1 MSFIENATSLTTEV
15 GRILSECEDIRHVSK
30 VMEKL
35 QEAKSLVKEALDVY
49 SSSTRNR
56 VHYKVKKHIVSI
68 SNTLDG
74 LINGIEDKEISRL
87 QFKAVCENVRTNFIP
102 ALLESI
108 DALKNKARPV
118 DLPQNIDLKDIDA
131 GLRATITESNAWSD
145 GIEFLKE
152 VVNASTD
159 ANKAKEINQKISKA
173 IREELKNE
181 EAKELLKQLRMKA
194 SAFPTKLKGEYSF
207 IRATVIPIVDNPF
220 SLESS
225 FAKAGINFVNVLGY
239 LIVRDQVLVGISKRA
254 LDASSA
260 EVSKTHRIK
269 NKPTP
274 VNYVKTVLA
283 LVNERMP
290 QQFTLVSES
299 PVANPRNADI
309 LYYWVMP
316 FRKFSYIA
324 MRGSSK
330 IKQWAIFV

>member
-1 MSFIENATSLTTEV
+1 MSFIEHATSLTTEV
-15 GRILSECEDIRHVSK
+15 SRILSECEDIRHVSK

-35 QEAKSLVKEALDVY
+35 QEAKSLVKGALDAY
-49 SSSTRNR
+49 SSSIRNR

-74 LINGIEDKEISRL
+74 LINGIEDKEISRQ
-87 QFKAVCENVRTNFIP
+87 QFKAVCANVQSNFIP

-108 DALKNKARPV
+108 DAFKNKARPV

-207 IRATVIPIVDNPF
+207 IKAPVIPIVDNPF

-254 LDASSA
+254 LDASDA
-260 EVSKTHRIK
+260 ESKISRSK
-269 NKPTP
+269 NPLTP
-274 VNYVKTVLA
+274 LNYVKTVLD

-309 LYYWVMP
+309 LYYWVVP
-316 FRKFSYIA
+316 SRKFSYIA
-324 MRGSSK
+324 MQGSSK